1 LREGAALFEN
11 FQLRKKQLLELIQ
24 QEQNQ
29 ERVRSELATFFGPR
43 PDAYLKVY
51 EKIRFRTDGR
61 KIFPMTWSWPVF
73 VGGFTWFFYRKM
85 YGAGAALIV
94 VPIVIVLLFGSAG
107 SASLAYFA
115 VSAKSM
121 YVYSALGRILKAD
134 SLGLSGAERSDYL
147 RRAGGVSLVAGV
159 LAGVLYVA
167 MFGFAILAVV
177 AEFQAVH

>member
-29 ERVRSELATFFGPR
+29 ERVRSELAIFFGPR
-43 PDAYLKVY
+43 SDAYLKVY

-73 VGGFTWFFYRKM
+73 FGGFTWFFYRKM
-85 YGAGAALIV
+85 YGAGAAIIV
-94 VPIVIVLLFGSAG
+94 VPIVVVLLFGSAG
-107 SASLAYFA
+107 SGALIAF
-115 VSAKSM
+115 VLTAKST
-121 YVYSALGRILKAD
+121 YVYSALQRVLKAD

-147 RRAGGVSLVAGV
+147 RRAGGVSSVAGG

-167 MFGFAILAVV
+167 MFGFALLA
-177 AEFQAVH
+177 AITKFQTAH